1 MTAQRC
7 FLRTYPTVLPLLR
20 TIAPFIVPIAFTI
33 TLTIAPQ
40 ALIAQVAS
48 QVSSLPSLE
57 ADFVPNTIV
66 VKLAPNSALL
76 HIWQQQGRAGELSL
90 LRGLLG
96 AHSTA
101 AYIDDGLLE
110 AVQRALRG
118 TSEDPPERLTD
129 GIARLCV
136 VRLQSANAHNVERL
150 AAKLAARARTLGL
163 EYAEPMNVQRL
174 ANDSA
179 ADVAAT
185 PPNDPLVGQQWHL
198 PRIRAFEAWRE
209 LARTKTDSSAL
220 AVAVIDTGVDYEHE
234 DLSGLI
240 WTNPGES
247 GTDAQGRDR
256 RTNGVDDDRNGKV
269 DDWRGWD
276 FRGADGATPDNNPL
290 PGNNHGT
297 HVAGLLAARINNG
310 IGGAGATPF
319 VRILPIK
326 ISRDNPSDEKVAN
339 GFEAMLYAASLGVRI
354 INCSWRVTTPLQAER
369 ELTAMVV
376 RMGALVVA
384 AGGNDGREAAVYP
397 AAYQGVV
404 SVSATASDDR
414 RGGFANLDASVDI
427 AAPGVSLYSTFP
439 ESRYGFKSGTSMATP
454 LVAAAAALVQMRF
467 PRFTA
472 EQITAQLKATSDN
485 VDALNTDAIGRMG
498 FGRVNALRAVRDSQ
512 AVFVE
517 CSSLRVQD
525 ANGNG
530 RLESGEQVE
539 LQLTLRNLLNAAR
552 NLRVQP
558 SLSRIALASGA
569 IGTLPSDP
577 MLLTPMLNA
586 GNFQSL
592 EERTLSERVRL
603 RLPEL
608 QGENFLLTV
617 TLNIRTAEGVLCG
630 REQVTLTLSPSFV
643 TMAANDLTVS
653 VSNTGNIGFADP
665 PRNRLGVGFL
675 YKGGDNLLF
684 EGALMVASGRDSVS
698 TVARGLFGRSDRHF
712 VNTAP
717 ILAEHNTDYFT
728 TSTAFSDV
736 NLANRAG
743 VRVEQTVYQYQTA
756 QARSMLVCSYS
767 ITNASERDFSG
778 IYAGLFCDWDIGEDY
793 TKNVVQFDASSQM
806 AIFENVIDMA
816 QPKVGMALLT
826 PQRLN
831 FYALDADADTST
843 GNITLD
849 DGFDAA
855 KKWRTLSSGIGRRE
869 SLVSD
874 VTAVMGAGPIRLPR
888 GQTTIVSLALLV
900 APSKQELRE
909 SLQASRNLASGS
921 LSLAPQPAQDAVLLR
936 YEVSKRQRVRV
947 ELYSLLGELLAV
959 VQDAEVSAGT
969 QQIALNLTPYAAG
982 LYGVRLRSEDRT
994 EALRLVIAR

>member
-1 MTAQRC
+1 M
-7 FLRTYPTVLPLLR
+7 LTV
-20 TIAPFIVPIAFTI
+20 
-33 TLTIAPQ
+33 APQ
-40 ALIAQVAS
+40 ALIAQAAA
-48 QVSSLPSLE
+48 QVPPLE
-57 ADFVPNTIV
+57 AEFVPNTIA

-76 HIWQQQGRAGELSL
+76 HAWQQQGRTGELSL
-90 LRGLLG
+90 LRGLTG
-96 AHSTA
+96 AHSTV
-101 AYIDDGLLE
+101 AYVDDGLLE
-110 AVQRALRG
+110 AVQNVLRG

-136 VRLQSANAHNVERL
+136 VRLQSANVQDVVRL
-150 AAKLAARARTLGL
+150 AAKLAARARALGL
-163 EYAEPMNVQRL
+163 EYAEPMNVQRITS
-174 ANDSA
+174 DSI
-179 ADVAAT
+179 AT

-198 PRIRAFEAWRE
+198 PQIRASEAWRE

-234 DLSGLI
+234 DLSGLM

-256 RTNGVDDDRNGKV
+256 RSNGVDDDRNGKV

-276 FRGADGATPDNNPL
+276 FRGADGVTPDNNPL

-310 IGGAGATPF
+310 LGGAGATPF
-319 VRILPIK
+319 VRIVPIK

-369 ELTAMVV
+369 EITATVV
-376 RMGALVVA
+376 RMGALVLA

-397 AAYQGVV
+397 AAYQGVM

-472 EQITAQLKATSDN
+472 EQLAAQLKATSDN

-517 CSSLRVQD
+517 CSGVRVQD

-539 LQLTLRNLLNAAR
+539 LQLTLRNLLQPAQ

-569 IGTLPSDP
+569 IGTVPADP
-577 MLLTPMLNA
+577 TLLTPMLNA

-592 EERTLSERVRL
+592 EERTLSERVRF

-608 QGENFLLTV
+608 QSENFLLTV

-630 REQVTLTLSPSFV
+630 REQVTLTLNPSFV

-665 PRNRLGVGFL
+665 PRNRLGAGFL

-684 EGALMVASGRDSVS
+684 EGALMVASGKDS
-698 TVARGLFGRSDRHF
+698 
-712 VNTAP
+712 
-717 ILAEHNTDYFT
+717 I
-728 TSTAFSDV
+728 
-736 NLANRAG
+736 
-743 VRVEQTVYQYQTA
+743 
-756 QARSMLVCSYS
+756 
-767 ITNASERDFSG
+767 
-778 IYAGLFCDWDIGEDY
+778 
-793 TKNVVQFDASSQM
+793 
-806 AIFENVIDMA
+806 
-816 QPKVGMALLT
+816 
-826 PQRLN
+826 
-831 FYALDADADTST
+831 
-843 GNITLD
+843 
-849 DGFDAA
+849 
-855 KKWRTLSSGIGRRE
+855 
-869 SLVSD
+869 
-874 VTAVMGAGPIRLPR
+874 
-888 GQTTIVSLALLV
+888 
-900 APSKQELRE
+900 
-909 SLQASRNLASGS
+909 
-921 LSLAPQPAQDAVLLR
+921 
-936 YEVSKRQRVRV
+936 
-947 ELYSLLGELLAV
+947 
-959 VQDAEVSAGT
+959 
-969 QQIALNLTPYAAG
+969 
-982 LYGVRLRSEDRT
+982 
-994 EALRLVIAR
+994 